1 MLTEGSFYKP
11 GVSPR
16 LSDARMKQCSAACP
30 RNITYCEKT
39 HPCLYLLV
47 LKQRCDLAIGQA
59 ASGMEGGKKET
70 GNGR

>member
-1 MLTEGSFYKP
+1 MLSERAFYKP

-39 HPCLYLLV
+39 HPHLYLLD
-47 LKQRCDLAIGQA
+47 LKQRCDLAIGQGV
-59 ASGMEGGKKET
+59 SGMEGGKKEK